1 MEVTLAVACD
11 YANVADSG
19 KLNIMGVFQEINP
32 LGFPTAI
39 AQMFLIVSW
48 EAGPAE
54 FGSHKKVSFAFVDED
69 GNVKV
74 NLEGPIVVP
83 EPTRPGSRVYFNQL
97 LQLGGLPVE
106 GAGEHAFLILSGGEE
121 KRRVPLYVNEPNAG
135 GVQ

>member
-11 YANVADSG
+11 YANVADNG

-32 LGFPTAI
+32 ADFPAAI

-54 FGSHKKVSFAFVDED
+54 FGSQKDVSMAFVDQD
-69 GNVKV
+69 GNLKV
-74 NLEGPIVVP
+74 NLEGPVVVP
-83 EPTRPGSRVYFNQL
+83 HPARPGQRVYFNQL
-97 LQLGGLPVE
+97 LSLGGLPIE
-106 GAGEHAFLILSGGEE
+106 TSGEHAFLILSGGEE
-121 KRRVPLYVNEPNAG
+121 KRRVPLYVNQPNAG